1 MYRYKANGVH
11 KTTVVSALTKP
22 AVEWVRVK
30 NTKIQYDKC
39 NSTKVRGAMKTQRTS
54 T

>member
-1 MYRYKANGVH
+1 MYRYKANGVD